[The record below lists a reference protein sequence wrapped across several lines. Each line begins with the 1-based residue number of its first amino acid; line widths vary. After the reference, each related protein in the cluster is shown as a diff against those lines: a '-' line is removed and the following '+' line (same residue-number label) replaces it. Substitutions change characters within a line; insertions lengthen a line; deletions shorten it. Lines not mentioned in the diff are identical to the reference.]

1 MFLPYM
7 PICMYVM
14 YVRPLICML
23 LHLIPLDEWCTYKF
37 MKNENDVI
45 FLATHPHQ
53 PTSVIHMDGSPPLTT
68 TTTTTRR
75 HSHTSSYD
83 GKPSQVESN
92 NYNIVIIKMTT
103 SWCCNEDDDDDDQL
117 YPSLRSAWKSVI
129 DNKVR
134 PMLMM
139 IFFLWHVGCF

>member
-53 PTSVIHMDGSPPLTT
+53 PTTSVIHMDGSPPLTT
-68 TTTTTRR
+68 TTTTNRR

-103 SWCCNEDDDDDDQL
+103 SRCCNEDDDDDQL
-117 YPSLRSAWKSVI
+117 YPRLSAQHESVI